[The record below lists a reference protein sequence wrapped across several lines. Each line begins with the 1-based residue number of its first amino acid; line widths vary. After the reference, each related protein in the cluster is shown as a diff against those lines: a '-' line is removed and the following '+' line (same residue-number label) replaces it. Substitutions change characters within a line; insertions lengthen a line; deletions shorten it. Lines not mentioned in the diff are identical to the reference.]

1 MRNLTL
7 AFELAILPD
16 KTILFKFHSYS
27 KTVRGTNKPTLY
39 TTTILTLSTFE
50 AIDEYTIETH
60 EVKESKRENSR
71 NTVLI

>member
-1 MRNLTL
+1 MQKLTL

-16 KTILFKFHSYS
+16 KTILSKFHLYS
-27 KTVRGTNKPTLY
+27 KTVRGTNKSDLC

-50 AIDEYTIETH
+50 AIDEYIIETH

-71 NTVLI
+71 NTASI